1 MTSDAPVTQDPPPIL
16 AANARKNVAALAMA
30 PLPEGAGS
38 HAPAEVHHLASTALS
53 THKANHISGSGHKK
67 RRGTTRTYKRS
78 RKDKQSSRKG
88 ASKKRR
94 TKRKSSRSSRSS
106 RSRRSNKSKK

>member
-1 MTSDAPVTQDPPPIL
+1 MSSDAPVTQDPPHIL
-16 AANARKNVAALAMA
+16 AANAGQNVAALAMA

-38 HAPAEVHHLASTALS
+38 HAQAAVNHLASAALS
-53 THKANHISGSGHKK
+53 QQKANNISGGGKKK
-67 RRGTTRTYKRS
+67 RGGAKRTYKRS
-78 RKDKQSSRKG
+78 RKDKQSIRKG